1 MYKETQIPYDKC
13 KEIDREVE
21 ELTNKQ
27 HRKNI
32 ISRKNKELKEE
43 GITKNCVLTSILFWL
58 GLNFTLEYVS
68 GIILEFILS
77 PFIAIAL
84 FLSDSNNE
92 KKVIE
97 VIKWLFHPSIRE
109 AIIKKMSKKNYMISI
124 HSIDTPISIKIRLLL
139 ILQEDNQ
146 IFIKKVGSRI
156 LTSDESFEFNGQLYM
171 TNQEEEYVLSQLEE
185 DRIYTV
191 SQIITDS
198 EVK

>member
-1 MYKETQIPYDKC
+1 MYTETQIPYDKC
-13 KEIDREVE
+13 KEIDKEIE
-21 ELTNKQ
+21 ELNNKQ
-27 HRKNI
+27 HRKNL
-32 ISRKNKELKEE
+32 ISKKNKELKEE
-43 GITKNCVLTSILFWL
+43 GITKNWTLTSILFWL

-92 KKVIE
+92 KEVKE

-109 AIIKKMSKKNYMISI
+109 EIVKKMSKKNYMISI

-171 TNQEEEYVLSQLEE
+171 TNQEEEYFLSQLEE

>member
-13 KEIDREVE
+13 KEIDKEVE

-27 HRKNI
+27 HRKNL

-92 KKVIE
+92 KEVKE

-109 AIIKKMSKKNYMISI
+109 EIAKKMSKKNYMISI

-171 TNQEEEYVLSQLEE
+171 TNQEEEYFLSQLEE
-185 DRIYTV
+185 DRIYMV
-191 SQIITDS
+191 SQIITDK

>member
-27 HRKNI
+27 HRKNL
-32 ISRKNKELKEE
+32 ISKRNKELKEE

-92 KKVIE
+92 KEVKE

-109 AIIKKMSKKNYMISI
+109 EIVKKMSKKNYMISI

-156 LTSDESFEFNGQLYM
+156 LTSDETFEFNGQLYM
-171 TNQEEEYVLSQLEE
+171 TNQEEEYFLSQLEE
-185 DRIYTV
+185 DRIYII
-191 SQIITDS
+191 SQIITDG